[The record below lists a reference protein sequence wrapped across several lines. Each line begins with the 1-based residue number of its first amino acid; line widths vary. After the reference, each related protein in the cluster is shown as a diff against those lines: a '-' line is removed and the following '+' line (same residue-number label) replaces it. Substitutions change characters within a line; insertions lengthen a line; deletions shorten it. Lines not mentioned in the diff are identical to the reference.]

1 MNINQ
6 LTRAIKSGKLTC
18 AQVMK
23 AYFDRIK
30 IVNPVLNA
38 LCDIREEEA
47 MFEARILDKR
57 IQAALRL
64 KYEERSLNNNNEGS
78 CNNNQTDKNN
88 NYTSRRRG
96 SHKRSSLSGEKENF
110 KNPPPDDVLSLPL
123 LGVPVTIK
131 NSIAVAGCIQDAG
144 IPMFAGRRAPKDS
157 VVVER
162 IKSVGGIILGECCH
176 LLT

>member
-38 LCDIREEEA
+38 FCDIREEEA

-64 KYEERSLNNNNEGS
+64 KYEEVSL
-78 CNNNQTDKNN
+78 NNNQTDQNN
-88 NYTSRRRG
+88 NNASRRRG
-96 SHKRSSLSGEKENF
+96 SHKRSSLSDEKESF

-162 IKSVGGIILGECCH
+162 IKSAGGIILGECCH
-176 LLT
+176 LLS